1 MEFNIHKHFYFTI
14 RKPVV
19 PNKKESAIILIKF
32 LRVVLNA
39 LTVSFVRSIIHFIG
53 VINNGLKARGSMI
66 VHMHRRS
73 KIVFFLEDAR
83 WLAAAT
89 AKRKARTKEKMHPSS
104 VIHCPGCTPYV
115 FPCRGASRIIQI
127 IASEMIISDD
137 HATVDL
143 AALKWHARVQRYL
156 HLILDSIKGTYF
168 MLYPKVFRNS
178 RLPDERAIAAPTV
191 WKTLARMNKLFS

>member
-1 MEFNIHKHFYFTI
+1 MVRRYEGIDDRAHATEGQ
-14 RKPVV
+14 R
-19 PNKKESAIILIKF
+19 SF
-32 LRVVLNA
+32 L
-39 LTVSFVRSIIHFIG
+39 
-53 VINNGLKARGSMI
+53 
-66 VHMHRRS
+66 
-73 KIVFFLEDAR
+73 FFSCFSLEDAR
-83 WLAAAT
+83 WLAVAAGE
-89 AKRKARTKEKMHPSS
+89 RKARTKERMHPSS

-178 RLPDERAIAAPTV
+178 RLPDERAIARCRPCER
-191 WKTLARMNKLFS
+191 LSARTN

>member
-1 MEFNIHKHFYFTI
+1 MEFNIRKHFYFTI
-14 RKPVV
+14 TKLVV
-19 PNKKESAIILIKF
+19 PNKKKSAIILIKF
-32 LRVVLNA
+32 LCVILNA
-39 LTVSFVRSIIHFIG
+39 STVSFVRYIIHFIG

-83 WLAAAT
+83 WLAAAA
-89 AKRKARTKEKMHPSS
+89 AKRKARTKEMHPSS

-143 AALKWHARVQRYL
+143 AALK
-156 HLILDSIKGTYF
+156 
-168 MLYPKVFRNS
+168 
-178 RLPDERAIAAPTV
+178 
-191 WKTLARMNKLFS
+191 

>member
-1 MEFNIHKHFYFTI
+1 MEFNTHKHFYFTI
-14 RKPVV
+14 TKLVV
-19 PNKKESAIILIKF
+19 LNKKKSAIILIKL
-32 LRVVLNA
+32 LRVILNT

-73 KIVFFLEDAR
+73 KIVFFFFLEDAR
-83 WLAAAT
+83 WLAAA
-89 AKRKARTKEKMHPSS
+89 AGKRKARTKEKMHPSS

-143 AALKWHARVQRYL
+143 AALK
-156 HLILDSIKGTYF
+156 
-168 MLYPKVFRNS
+168 
-178 RLPDERAIAAPTV
+178 
-191 WKTLARMNKLFS
+191 